1 MLRSLVALLALGC
14 LVSFAQAQ
22 GTRADYERAA
32 KLGSLRSGK
41 VLNERIDARW
51 LPEGAGLVHSE
62 DRADGSRTWWL
73 VDAEKASKVE
83 LLGAKA
89 NAELVAQSGSPLR
102 IERVEP
108 LGDGKFELRVGGK
121 RWTFDR
127 AVETLV
133 AAEPKAL
140 QKLSDDFS
148 RSRNGGAAV
157 RLEFRNARSNP
168 IEVLWIDSEGQR
180 RSYGKVEPG
189 GRHAQGTFAGHNWL
203 VLDEQG
209 RTLGAVR
216 ASEDVDRVE
225 LDDTLQ
231 PLEPR
236 ERRRERAPETP
247 REIFAR
253 GRELVR
259 RATDGSESVLATV
272 PEGRNWSNDL
282 DRSPAGAHFIA
293 WEHAPGG
300 DRVVHY
306 VESSPRGSVHPVL
319 RSYPYL
325 KPGDPI
331 PQRWPRLFESATGRE
346 IPLSRELFDNP
357 WSIDRERWAP
367 DGSRFTFVYNQRGHT
382 VVRLVSL
389 DALTGKATAVID
401 ENGPT
406 FFDYA
411 AKLWLHHV
419 EGSDEVLWMSER
431 SGWNHLWRIDG
442 RTGAVLGAV
451 TSGEWVVK
459 RVVHVDDARR
469 ELLLVVAGRHEG
481 EDPYHEHFARVNFDG
496 TGFVELTDAD
506 GTHEL
511 ELSPDRRFALDRW
524 SRVDHAPVVELRRLS
539 DGAKL
544 LELGRA
550 NTTALAATGWRAPE
564 RFVAKGRDGTTDIFG
579 LVHWPSNFDPSRP
592 HPIVEQIYAGPH
604 DFHVPKEFHSH
615 HGHASELAELGFVV
629 VQIDGMGT
637 NWRSKAFH
645 DVAWK
650 NLADSGFPDRIAWL
664 RALAATHPGLDLTR
678 VGIFGGSA
686 GGQNALRALLDHGDF
701 YRAAV
706 ADCGCHDNRVDKI
719 WWNELWMSWP
729 LGPHY
734 EASSNVAHASRLQG
748 DLLLIVGEADRNVD
762 PASTMQV
769 VDALVRADK
778 DFDLLVIPGGGH
790 GSGGSPYGWRR
801 TMDFF
806 VRKLLHVEPRQAD

>member
-1 MLRSLVALLALGC
+1 MLRSLVALFALGC
-14 LVSFAQAQ
+14 FVSFAQAQ

-41 VLNERIDARW
+41 VLNERIEVRW
-51 LPEGAGLVHSE
+51 LPDGAGLVHSE
-62 DRADGSRTWWL
+62 ERADGSRTWWL
-73 VDAEKASKVE
+73 VDAESASKVE

-89 NAELVAQSGSPLR
+89 RAELVAQTGSPLR

-127 AVETLV
+127 AAESLV
-133 AAEPKAL
+133 AAEAKAL

-148 RSRNGGAAV
+148 RSRNGGASV
-157 RLEFRNARSNP
+157 RLEFRNARSQP
-168 IEVLWIDSEGQR
+168 VELLWIDSDGQR

-247 REIFAR
+247 REISVR
-253 GRELVR
+253 DRELVR
-259 RATDGSESVLATV
+259 RAADGSETVLATA

-282 DRSPAGAHFIA
+282 DRSPDGAHFIA
-293 WEHAPGG
+293 WERAPGG
-300 DRVVHY
+300 ERVVNY
-306 VESSPRGSVHPVL
+306 VESSPRGTVHPVL
-319 RSYPYL
+319 HSYPYL

-346 IPLSRELFDNP
+346 IPISRELFDNP
-357 WSIDRERWAP
+357 WSIDRERWTP

-389 DALTGKATAVID
+389 DALTGAATAVID

-442 RTGAVLGAV
+442 RSGAVLGAI

-459 RVVHVDDARR
+459 RVVDVDDVRR
-469 ELLLVVAGRHEG
+469 ELLLVVAGRHKG

-506 GTHEL
+506 GTHSL
-511 ELSPDRRFALDRW
+511 EFSPDRRFALDRW

-550 NTTALAATGWRAPE
+550 DSSPLAATGWRAPE

-592 HPIVEQIYAGPH
+592 HAIVEQIYAGPH
-604 DFHVPKEFHSH
+604 DFTTCPRSSARTTATR
-615 HGHASELAELGFVV
+615 ASSPSSASSSS
-629 VQIDGMGT
+629 
-637 NWRSKAFH
+637 RSTAWAPTGAPRPSTTSPGRTSPTPAFPT
-645 DVAWK
+645 ASPGCK
-650 NLADSGFPDRIAWL
+650 PA
-664 RALAATHPGLDLTR
+664 AATHPELDLDR

-686 GGQNALRALLDHGDF
+686 GGQNALRACSTTATSTAPPSPTAAATTTAWTRSGGTNSGWAGPSARTTKP
-701 YRAAV
+701 RAT
-706 ADCGCHDNRVDKI
+706 
-719 WWNELWMSWP
+719 
-729 LGPHY
+729 
-734 EASSNVAHASRLQG
+734 SRTPR
-748 DLLLIVGEADRNVD
+748 ACKATSPDRRRSRPNVD
-762 PASTMQV
+762 PASPCKSSTPSFAPTRTSTSRHPRRRPRLRRLPLRLAPHHGLLRPQTP
-769 VDALVRADK
+769 ARRAARD
-778 DFDLLVIPGGGH
+778 
-790 GSGGSPYGWRR
+790 
-801 TMDFF
+801 
-806 VRKLLHVEPRQAD
+806 